1 MLISLKELKKYV
13 DLTDIKPNEIADKL
27 TKAGIEV
34 DEVKQMSNATN
45 LVIGE
50 VIYCEKHP
58 DSDHL
63 HITKVDIGNEVL
75 DIVCGAP
82 NVRKGLKVIV
92 AKAGA
97 ILPHGEI
104 KKGMI
109 RGQESNGMLCAL
121 NELGVDPKYLKKE
134 QIEGIEELPADAI
147 VGNTDVL
154 GYLGLDDIIFDL
166 DLLANRSDCYALF
179 NVAREVGA
187 LFNRKVTITEVEDE
201 SNYTEKTF
209 VSNSITDNCKE
220 FGIKIVKG
228 IKITDSPIWLKQVL
242 RSEGI
247 RSINN
252 IVDLSNYIM
261 ILTGQPIHIY
271 DLDKLPK
278 PELIVRDDIECSYE
292 ALDEKTYEVKK
303 GDLVVISD
311 NKVMCIAGV
320 MGGFNSEVDNST
332 TNIAIEIANFNHVSI
347 RKTSMRLGLSS
358 DASQRFIKGI
368 NKDQIYFVADLIAK
382 YLKEVSVFDKISN
395 LIKYDILNHDQK
407 HIECSLDYI
416 NKRLGTTL
424 NFQTI
429 QNTLNALNFN
439 INNIDNNHFIAFVP
453 AYRIDVDG
461 KADLSEEVIRYI
473 GIDQIPSTFPF
484 MNTTVG
490 GKSLLE
496 KKKDTIRSFLSN
508 SGFYEVLTYTLINE
522 KDKNAFNYINKEEN
536 YKIINPLTND
546 HEFIRTN
553 VLSSLLR
560 CLEYNLNHQNKNFG
574 IFELTSI
581 DTLKGQE
588 EHLGVVLTGKKLR
601 QDAISTDLYTY
612 FDAKGILDEILKLF
626 NISDS
631 RIRISRLENSDEF
644 HPSRS
649 AIVMLDGKTL
659 AVLGEIHPSIKK
671 EYGLNKENAVLLEMN
686 LSLLFNTKSANNKFM
701 PISIYPTISRDYA
714 FVISSE
720 ISYADL
726 RKEIKKCSSLI
737 SKVEL
742 FDIYKGTN
750 IKEGF
755 FSLALSVTFEEM
767 NHTLKD
773 NEISEIDKKI
783 RETLNSKFN
792 VELR

>member
-1 MLISLKELKKYV
+1 MLISLKELNKYV
-13 DLTDIKPNEIADKL
+13 DLTGIKATDIAEKL
-27 TKAGIEV
+27 TRAGIEV
-34 DEVKQMSNATN
+34 DEIKQMSKATN

-63 HITKVDIGNEVL
+63 HITKVDIGSEVL

-97 ILPHGEI
+97 VLPHGEI

-121 NELGVDPKYLKKE
+121 NELGVDPKYLRKE
-134 QIEGIEELPADAI
+134 QVEGIEELPQDAK

-154 GYLGLDDIIFDL
+154 GYLGLDDTILDL

-201 SNYTEKTF
+201 SSYTEKEF
-209 VSNSITDNCKE
+209 VSNSLTENCKE

-228 IKITDSPIWLKQVL
+228 VKIAESPVWLKQIL

-271 DLDKLPK
+271 DFDKLPK
-278 PELIVRDDIECSYE
+278 SELVVRDDIECDYE
-292 ALDEKTYEVKK
+292 ALDEKTYQVKK
-303 GDLVVISD
+303 GDLVVTSD
-311 NKVMCIAGV
+311 NKVMCIAGI
-320 MGGFNSEVDNST
+320 MGGFNSEVSDST
-332 TNIAIEIANFNHVSI
+332 TNIAIEIANFNHASI

-368 NKDQIYFVADLIAK
+368 NKDQAYFVADLIVK
-382 YLKEVSVFDKISN
+382 YLKEVSSFTKISN
-395 LIKYDILNHDQK
+395 LVKYDVLNHEQK

-424 NFQTI
+424 TYETVK
-429 QNTLNALNFN
+429 NTLNALNFN
-439 INNIDNNHFIAFVP
+439 LTDVDNNHFIAFVP

-490 GKSLLE
+490 GKSVLE
-496 KKKDTIRSFLSN
+496 KKKDTVRGLLSN

-522 KDKNAFNYINKEEN
+522 KDKNAFNYVNKEAN

-546 HEFIRTN
+546 HEYVRTN
-553 VLSSLLR
+553 ILSSLLR
-560 CLEYNLNHQNKNFG
+560 CLEYNVNHQNKNFG
-574 IFELTSI
+574 IYELSSI

-588 EHLGVVLTGKKLR
+588 EHLGVVLTGKKLK
-601 QDAISTDLYTY
+601 QDGISSELFTY
-612 FDAKGILDEILKLF
+612 FDVKGILDEILRLF
-626 NISDS
+626 NISESRVRIARLDS
-631 RIRISRLENSDEF
+631 SNEF

-649 AIVMLDGKTL
+649 AIATLDGKTL

-671 EYGLNKENAVLLEMN
+671 EYGLNKENCVLLEMN

-714 FVISSE
+714 FVISSQ
-720 ISYADL
+720 INYADL

-737 SKVEL
+737 SNVQL
-742 FDIYKGTN
+742 FDIYNGAN
-750 IKEGF
+750 IKDGF
-755 FSLALSVTFEEM
+755 VSLALTVTFEEM
-767 NHTLKD
+767 DHTLKD
-773 NEISEIDKKI
+773 NEISDVDKKI